1 MDAEAAVA
9 DEHVRWSVY
18 RRVVP
23 VTASSPHRDRAGG
36 GGPRPRRAGGD
47 PPPERP

>member
-1 MDAEAAVA
+1 MTSGSDVAGLLAGTAIVDMDAEAAVA

-23 VTASSPHRDRAGG
+23 
-36 GGPRPRRAGGD
+36 
-47 PPPERP
+47 PEHP